1 MLLAV
6 VGIGV
11 GLAVG
16 FALGGSLRRLAD
28 VRIRWWPLTFLAL
41 AMQALPIPSMDGDA
55 DRWLGAGL
63 LAGSYVVLLVVVAM
77 NLRLPGVPV
86 LMLGFALNAFVI
98 SLNMGMPVGEGAI
111 KAAAGDRYE
120 HAVRVLREGDDP
132 KHHLAGPGDVLVQL
146 GDVIPVGPPIK
157 QILSV
162 GDVLASAGVAWLVAG
177 LMLGAGGSPRSGST
191 PAQEESPRRTA
202 PLAGLDR
209 RATSGDPHQAAVEGT
224 SSETVEGPVPSGD
237 HPAPS

>member
-16 FALGGSLRRLAD
+16 FALRGSLRRVAE
-28 VRIRWWPLTFLAL
+28 VRIRWWPLAFLGL
-41 AMQALPIPSMDGDA
+41 AMQALPIPSMDGDV
-55 DRWLGAGL
+55 DRWIGAGL
-63 LAGSYVVLLVVVAM
+63 LAGSYAVLLVVVAM
-77 NLRLPGVPV
+77 NIRLPGAPV
-86 LMLGFALNAFVI
+86 LMLGFALNALVI
-98 SLNMGMPVGEGAI
+98 SLNMGMPVGDGAI

-146 GDVIPVGPPIK
+146 ADVIPVGPPIK

-162 GDVLASAGVAWLVAG
+162 GDVFASVGTAWLAAG
-177 LMLGAGGSPRSGST
+177 LMLGSGRSPRSAPT
-191 PAQEESPRRTA
+191 PAPEETPGRKTPLEELDRTA
-202 PLAGLDR
+202 R
-209 RATSGDPHQAAVEGT
+209 SGDPRQAAVEAA
-224 SSETVEGPVPSGD
+224 SSDPLEGSVQPGD
-237 HPAPS
+237 HSASS